1 MIPYFF
7 PFAAFG
13 FAALIATP
21 TMAATPERADAAPV
35 AHGAA
40 RALVHAK
47 STAIWSEPHTGSRKV
62 QTVFAGNAV
71 DVLGT
76 RGEWTHV
83 RSGGH
88 EGWVESNT
96 LEPWGQNR

>member
-13 FAALIATP
+13 SAALIATP
-21 TMAATPERADAAPV
+21 TLAAAPDRPDV
-35 AHGAA
+35 AHTAHGAQ

-47 STAIWSEPHTGSRKV
+47 STAIWSEPHAGSRKL
-62 QTVFAGNAV
+62 QTVFAGHAV
-71 DVLGT
+71 DVLGAE
-76 RGEWTHV
+76 GEWTHV

-88 EGWVESNT
+88 EGWIESHT
-96 LEPWGQNR
+96 LRPWGQNR